1 MKQVFLFLV
10 AALLVCPSLVFAGG
24 DDWPSYNRSL
34 TSERFVTATGIDRAN
49 VAGLKVTC
57 TYETGIK
64 TSFQTGP
71 IVVDGTL
78 YFTTEKGIFAV
89 DAATCQEKWRVVE
102 DSLPD
107 SYLRVNRGVAFL
119 DGRLFR
125 GTQDGRVFAYDA
137 ATGKR
142 LWDARIADPTI
153 GESVPAA
160 PIAWNGMV
168 FVGNAG
174 GDNKGVKGRMYALDA
189 ATGKQLWETYLVPK
203 SRGAQPAGGPD
214 RMHDVAVKTW
224 LNGED
229 VPVTGGATWTS
240 YTLDP
245 QRGLLY
251 VPGGNP
257 APDFASGLRKGS
269 NLFTNSVV
277 VLDAKT
283 GQYRQ
288 HFSLVPDDFHDWD
301 VSAAPTLFTARN
313 GHRIMAAAPKDGHL
327 YAYDLGLGK
336 RLYRVPTT
344 TIANAEVPLGPK
356 PVRFCPGS
364 QGGNEWNGP
373 AYSPQTDLVYTGAVD
388 WCATVAIA
396 EDEQIKSVASG
407 QAWSGGADPKAPFG
421 NLDPITRWAGWLTA
435 SNAITGA
442 RVWRFRSPTPLLSG
456 VTPTAGELVFFGD
469 MAGRLYA
476 ADARDGRILW
486 THDTGGAIGGGVISY
501 VAGGKQRIAVASG
514 MTSPIWKTPDVTAK
528 IVVFSR
534 E

>member
-1 MKQVFLFLV
+1 MHRV
-10 AALLVCPSLVFAGG
+10 AVLLVTGVLVYPALVLAG
-24 DDWPSYNRSL
+24 DNDWPSYNRSL
-34 TSERFVTATGIDRAN
+34 TSERYVSATEVNRAN

-57 TYETGIK
+57 SYDTGIK

-78 YFTTEKGIFAV
+78 YFTTEKGVFAV

-142 LWDARIADPTI
+142 LWATRIADPTR

-160 PIAWNGMV
+160 PIAWNDMV
-168 FVGNAG
+168 FIGNAG
-174 GDNKGVKGRMYALDA
+174 SDNKGVKGRMYALEA

-203 SRGAQPAGGPD
+203 SREPLPAGVAD
-214 RMHDVAVKTW
+214 RMHEIAARTW
-224 LNGED
+224 DNGAD
-229 VPVTGGATWTS
+229 VPITGGATWTS

-245 QRGLLY
+245 ERGLLY

-257 APDFASGLRKGS
+257 APDFASGLRRGS
-269 NLFTNSVV
+269 NLFTNSVI

-283 GQYRQ
+283 GEYRA
-288 HFSLVPDDFHDWD
+288 HYSLVRDDFHDWD
-301 VSAAPTLFTARN
+301 VSAAPILFTARN
-313 GHRIMAAAPKDGHL
+313 GHRMMAAAPKDGHL
-327 YAYDLGLGK
+327 YGYDLASGK
-336 RLYRVPTT
+336 RLFRVPTT
-344 TIANAEVPLGPK
+344 TILNSVVPLGPK

-373 AYSPQTDLVYTGAVD
+373 AYSPQTNLIYTGAVD
-388 WCATVAIA
+388 WCATVALA
-396 EDEQIKSVASG
+396 EEAQVKSVAAG

-421 NLDPITRWAGWLTA
+421 NLDPPVRWAGWLTA
-435 SNAITGA
+435 SDASTGV
-442 RVWRFRSPTPLLSG
+442 RTWRFRSPTPLLSG
-456 VTPTAGELVFFGD
+456 VTPTAGGLVFFGD
-469 MAGRLYA
+469 MAGRAYA
-476 ADARDGRILW
+476 ADARTGRILW

-501 VAGGKQRIAVASG
+501 VAGGRQRIAVASG
-514 MTSPIWKTPDVTAK
+514 MTSPIWPTPDVTAK
-528 IVVFSR
+528 IVVFAR